1 MFQLLLLNF
10 ITLAIRDSA
19 SSFNGFQ
26 RVIDIFPLLSW
37 LFDIKITGA
46 SSDLEERL
54 LSMLLYICNSFQRPM
69 QIEVLIIHLI

>member
-26 RVIDIFPLLSW
+26 HVIDIFPLLSW
-37 LFDIKITGA
+37 LFDIKSVGQ

-54 LSMLLYICNSFQRPM
+54 LSTLLYICNSFQRPM
-69 QIEVLIIHLI
+69 QIEVVTFSSS